1 MKGDFWVESDI
12 NLINEIKMF
21 DKSVVSEALKNCLE
35 SGSGKGESHHSDL
48 EEASIISLLIHDIF
62 GGEILKTHFKKGWH
76 FYNRIEGKRI
86 DFTGAD
92 INSSSEDIL
101 FEDIPS
107 TPGETYSYF
116 EDAEYSTF
124 LTRFIWAF
132 EEAVGLDKYRPGL
145 TS

>member
-1 MKGDFWVESDI
+1 
-12 NLINEIKMF
+12 MF
-21 DKSVVSEALKNCLE
+21 DRIVVSEALKNCLGQS
-35 SGSGKGESHHSDL
+35 SGRGEPHHSDP

-86 DFTGAD
+86 DFTNSD
-92 INSSSEDIL
+92 LNNSSEAIQ

-107 TPGETYSYF
+107 TPGETYTYF

-132 EEAVGLDKYRPGL
+132 EEAVGLDKYKPGL
-145 TS
+145 SA

>member
-1 MKGDFWVESDI
+1 
-12 NLINEIKMF
+12 MF
-21 DKSVVSEALKNCLE
+21 DRFVVSQALKNCLE
-35 SGSGKGESHHSDL
+35 QGSGSVKSHISDL
-48 EEASIISLLIHDIF
+48 EEASLISLLIHDIF
-62 GGEILKTHFKKGWH
+62 GGEILKTRMKAGWH
-76 FYNRIEGKRI
+76 FYNRIDGKRI
-86 DFTGAD
+86 DFTSFDMNSYSDD
-92 INSSSEDIL
+92 IQ

-145 TS
+145 SA

>member
-1 MKGDFWVESDI
+1 
-12 NLINEIKMF
+12 MF
-21 DKSVVSEALKNCLE
+21 DRFVVSEALKNCLDQS
-35 SGSGKGESHHSDL
+35 SGRVVPHHSDL

-76 FYNRIEGKRI
+76 FYNRIDGKRI
-86 DFTGAD
+86 DFTGSD
-92 INSSSEDIL
+92 LNNSSEDL
-101 FEDIPS
+101 QFEDIPS

-132 EEAVGLDKYRPGL
+132 EEAVGLDKYKPGL
-145 TS
+145 YA